1 MTLFDLDK
9 AKNRVIIINER
20 SKKVK
25 VKLEFKVKLRPKL
38 WLIYSERQERKLNIS
53 NIIASMIQDMLED
66 EGYTEIQRNELA
78 QKVGCVPSQIN
89 YVISSRFTPEHG
101 YIVESRR
108 GGGGY
113 IRITRAEYD
122 MNSLKLRLVND
133 IGQSL
138 DENICRAHLKNL
150 YEREII
156 DEKTVK
162 IFLSALTGNAY
173 REIPREYG
181 DILRASIFKQMILNI
196 L

>member
-1 MTLFDLDK
+1 M
-9 AKNRVIIINER
+9 
-20 SKKVK
+20 
-25 VKLEFKVKLRPKL
+25 
-38 WLIYSERQERKLNIS
+38 NIS

-66 EGYTEIQRNELA
+66 DGYTEIQRNELA

-122 MNSLKLRLVND
+122 RNSLKLRLVND